1 MGACRFYD
9 HAPACAQLTSYDE
22 AHLASYLLLLD
33 AEADGADWRDAAA
46 AVFEIDVAAEPDR
59 ARTMHETHLA
69 RARWMTEVGYAHLLG
84 SERPLDR

>member
-1 MGACRFYD
+1 MGACRFD
-9 HAPACAQLTSYDE
+9 DRAPACAQLTSYDE
-22 AHLASYLLLLD
+22 GHLASYLLLLD
-33 AEADGADWRDAAA
+33 AEANGADWQDAAA

-84 SERPLDR
+84 SQRPLSR

>member
-9 HAPACAQLTSYDE
+9 RAPACAQLTSYDE
-22 AHLASYLLLLD
+22 GHLASYLLLLD
-33 AEADGADWRDAAA
+33 AEANGADWRDAAA